1 MFYFEKING
10 KSVMKSDL
18 LKGLTHFFTT
28 RESIIKT
35 KEPEFENLVN
45 ENKKMF
51 AEILNIQPENLITPS
66 QTHSTN
72 IETAQIGKIDY
83 PECDGLILNNT
94 EQAVF
99 LNFADCTPLV
109 FFDKENNIAAV
120 SHAGWRGTAGQ
131 IGVKTIQKMVKI

>member
-45 ENKKMF
+45 ENKKMKF
-51 AEILNIQPENLITPS
+51 STYNPKTSLLHHKPILQILKQPKS
-66 QTHSTN
+66 
-72 IETAQIGKIDY
+72 AK
-83 PECDGLILNNT
+83 
-94 EQAVF
+94 
-99 LNFADCTPLV
+99 
-109 FFDKENNIAAV
+109 
-120 SHAGWRGTAGQ
+120 
-131 IGVKTIQKMVKI
+131 